1 MKWVIDAPSEMLH
14 KLAKDQE
21 MLDQMEGLQ
30 VDISSFSD
38 DNKIAVET
46 IAYAGVPILC
56 ASSLLP
62 DHIVR
67 NLENVDSFF
76 LNLLQEHVQKQISW
90 LKTFG
95 CSYVSVSPVTAIT
108 KDVEKQSRTVLNFWE
123 YLSSELANSVIKL
136 CFNYTYPLLPG
147 MNYVDFSDNDSLIF
161 FGYLDL
167 FMNNLN
173 EEHFI
178 SEILKECPFNIS
190 AIRINYTETEGIY
203 PDEDFLINL
212 KEELD
217 KRQFKGPVI
226 FHPLYEKYRTVR
238 EEWQRISQFFNQK

>member
-1 MKWVIDAPSEMLH
+1 MKWVIDVPSDKLK
-14 KLAKDQE
+14 KLADDSEILGKIKA
-21 MLDQMEGLQ
+21 LQ
-30 VDISSFSD
+30 VDISSFAD
-38 DNKIAVET
+38 GNEIATEN
-46 IAYAGVPILC
+46 IAYAGVPVLC
-56 ASSLLP
+56 ATSLLP

-67 NLENVDSFF
+67 SLENVDSFF
-76 LNLLQEHVQKQISW
+76 LNLLQEHVQKQILW

-95 CSYVSVSPVTAIT
+95 CSYVTVSPVTAVSKEI
-108 KDVEKQSRTVLNFWE
+108 EKQSRTVLNFWE
-123 YLSSELANSVIKL
+123 YLSSELADSVIKL

-147 MNYVDFSDNDSLIF
+147 MNYLDFSDNDSLIF

-173 EEHFI
+173 ETHSI

-203 PDEDFLINL
+203 PNEKFLLDL

-226 FHPLYEKYRTVR
+226 FHPLYEKYQSVR
-238 EEWQRISQFFNQK
+238 EEWLRLSNFFNNL